1 MSRKPTQVQDDVD
14 PNARET
20 AALAAPAGI
29 PPGAT
34 TVTVH
39 HRVGFHETDAMG
51 IVHHANYLRHFENA
65 RVLWL
70 ETHDRPYREWIAAD
84 RHFAVT
90 RVEVDYRRPAR
101 FDDRLAVTTWLEW
114 VRGASLAMGY
124 VIRCAGEVLV
134 TGRTEHASV
143 DGEGRVRRLPRADRE
158 RLAAGALATEESG
171 GAGSGRG

>member
-1 MSRKPTQVQDDVD
+1 MSTGL
-14 PNARET
+14 E
-20 AALAAPAGI
+20 PAGI
-29 PPGAT
+29 PAGAT
-34 TVTVH
+34 TATIH

-65 RVLWL
+65 RVVWL
-70 ETHDRPYREWIAAD
+70 ETHARPYTEWLAAD

-90 RVEVDYRRPAR
+90 RVELDYRSPAR
-101 FDDRLAVTTWLEW
+101 FDDRIEVTTWLEW

-124 VIRCAGEVLV
+124 VICREGEVLV

-158 RLAAGALATEESG
+158 RLAQLALPAGPGRDSAAT
-171 GAGSGRG
+171 